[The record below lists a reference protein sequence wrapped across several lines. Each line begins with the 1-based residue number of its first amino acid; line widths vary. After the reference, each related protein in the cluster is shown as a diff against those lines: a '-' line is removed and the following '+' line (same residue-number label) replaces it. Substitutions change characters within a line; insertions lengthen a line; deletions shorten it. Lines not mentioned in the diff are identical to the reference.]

1 MKTINLLTHLPVIKP
16 LFGVFLSCI
25 AGKILVSCLAQ
36 LLIETELP
44 LIQVLFLTISLGL
57 MWRYLVTTLKNNYE
71 EHRHFQC
78 NCSVADNWKDF

>member
-1 MKTINLLTHLPVIKP
+1 MKTINQLQVIKP
-16 LFGVFLSCI
+16 ILSVFLSLT

-44 LIQVLFLTISLGL
+44 LIQVLFLTISFGL
-57 MWRYLVTTLKNNYE
+57 IWRCLLTTLRNNYD

-78 NCSVADNWKDF
+78 NCSVGDVWRDF